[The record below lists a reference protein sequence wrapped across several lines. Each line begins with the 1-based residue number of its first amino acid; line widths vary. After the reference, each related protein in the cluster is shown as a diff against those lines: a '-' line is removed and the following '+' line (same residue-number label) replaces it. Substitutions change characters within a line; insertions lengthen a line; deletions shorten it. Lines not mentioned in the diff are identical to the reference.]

1 MKYVIVLPY
10 AYGPYAIDCFETF
23 DVKLTENCVAV
34 DNTGA
39 GGHENFGVA
48 GSWNI
53 GIDRLREIDGDW
65 LIVMSAA
72 IRFGEAGGL
81 DMIQQIESHPLAKI
95 IHFGTIDVEEQGFYR
110 GKGPGY
116 PQNLGWHLT
125 AIR

>member
-53 GIDRLREIDGDW
+53 GIDRLREIDGFYIWRKCVANIGSSD
-65 LIVMSAA
+65 LGGMGRRKRCLFHFNNIMETSLS
-72 IRFGEAGGL
+72 IRAQAG
-81 DMIQQIESHPLAKI
+81 
-95 IHFGTIDVEEQGFYR
+95 R
-110 GKGPGY
+110 
-116 PQNLGWHLT
+116 
-125 AIR
+125 